1 MKVLESETGNGP
13 KASQTPL
20 MPMVLLS
27 LYYKDNSMADESKN
41 LMEKAYLQI
50 KNMVFQQKI
59 GPGQK
64 LIYRDL
70 SKRLDMS
77 KTPIMYALGRLE
89 QEGFV
94 ELIPNLGYFVKE
106 MDVQEFEDLFDV
118 REALEAHAL
127 GLAIR
132 HQTAEDL
139 ESLEK
144 KIQQHKEYS
153 PPYYDRKKL
162 VLDAEVH
169 LHIALMSRN
178 RVLIRQL
185 RQVFE
190 HIYLRYRVERM
201 HPTRILISS
210 EEHLQIAAM
219 IRKKDYHGA
228 EKMIRKHIRAAKE
241 TMTSGLSREEEMLEF
256 SLPLG

>member
-1 MKVLESETGNGP
+1 
-13 KASQTPL
+13 
-20 MPMVLLS
+20 MV
-27 LYYKDNSMADESKN
+27 DDSKN
-41 LMEKAYLQI
+41 LMEKAYWQI
-50 KNMVFQQKI
+50 KNMIFQQKI

-70 SKRLDMS
+70 SKKLDMS

-94 ELIPNLGYFVKE
+94 ELMPNLGYFVKE

-118 REALEAHAL
+118 REALEVHAITM
-127 GLAIR
+127 AIDN
-132 HQTAEDL
+132 QTSDDVENL
-139 ESLEK
+139 ERRV
-144 KIQQHKEYS
+144 QQHKEYTL
-153 PPYYDRKKL
+153 PYYDRKKL

-169 LHIALMSRN
+169 LQIALMSRN
-178 RVLIRQL
+178 KVLIRQL
-185 RQVFE
+185 RQIFE

-201 HPTRILISS
+201 HPSRLSTAP
-210 EEHLQIAAM
+210 EEHHQIAAM

-241 TMTSGLSREEEMLEF
+241 MMTSGLSREEEVLEL
-256 SLPLG
+256 SMPEV

>member
-1 MKVLESETGNGP
+1 
-13 KASQTPL
+13 
-20 MPMVLLS
+20 MV
-27 LYYKDNSMADESKN
+27 DESKN
-41 LMEKAYLQI
+41 LMEKAYVQM
-50 KNMVFQQKI
+50 KNMIFQQKI

-118 REALEAHAL
+118 REALEVHAIAK
-127 GLAIR
+127 AIH
-132 HQTAEDL
+132 HQTSEDV
-139 ESLEK
+139 ENLEK
-144 KIQQHKEYS
+144 KIQHHEAYS
-153 PPYYDRKKL
+153 LPYYDRKKL

-178 RVLIRQL
+178 RVMVRQL
-185 RQVFE
+185 RQIFE

-201 HPTRILISS
+201 HPTRISISS
-210 EEHLQIAAM
+210 EEHHRIATM

-228 EKMIRKHIRAAKE
+228 EKMIRSHIRAAKE
-241 TMTSGLSREEEMLEF
+241 MMTSGLSREEEVLEL
-256 SLPLG
+256 SIPMG

>member
-1 MKVLESETGNGP
+1 
-13 KASQTPL
+13 
-20 MPMVLLS
+20 MV
-27 LYYKDNSMADESKN
+27 DDSKN
-41 LMEKAYLQI
+41 LMEKAYWQI
-50 KNMVFQQKI
+50 KNMIFQQKI

-118 REALEAHAL
+118 REALEIHAIT
-127 GLAIR
+127 LAMDHHTR
-132 HQTAEDL
+132 EDL
-139 ESLEK
+139 ENLERRV
-144 KIQQHKEYS
+144 QQHKEYTL
-153 PPYYDRKKL
+153 PYYDRKKL

-169 LHIALMSRN
+169 LQIALMSGN
-178 RVLIRQL
+178 RVLVRQL
-185 RQVFE
+185 RHIFE
-190 HIYLRYRVERM
+190 HIYLRYQVERM
-201 HPTRILISS
+201 HPTRLSITS
-210 EEHLQIAAM
+210 EEHHQILAM
-219 IRKKDYHGA
+219 IRKKDSQGA

-241 TMTSGLSREEEMLEF
+241 MMTLGLSREEEVLEL
-256 SLPLG
+256 SMSRV